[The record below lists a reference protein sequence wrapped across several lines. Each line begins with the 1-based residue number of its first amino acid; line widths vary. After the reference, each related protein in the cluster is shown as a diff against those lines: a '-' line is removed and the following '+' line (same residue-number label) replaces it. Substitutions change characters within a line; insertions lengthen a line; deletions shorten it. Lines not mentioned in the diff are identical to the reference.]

1 MGTQPYFAYGSNM
14 NNEQMKHR
22 CPTAVPNGVAK
33 LLKHRFLI
41 NTRGVA
47 SVEPDKKADV
57 YGVLWNITPAD
68 EAVLDQYEGV
78 ASGLYLKRVLDVQID
93 VRVVP
98 ALIYV
103 ATTNHYGSP
112 RRGYLETIVRGA
124 TDNGLPP
131 EYVAAL
137 QTWRR

>member
-47 SVEPDKKADV
+47 SVEP
-57 YGVLWNITPAD
+57 VLIELLRYVMKPHS
-68 EAVLDQYEGV
+68 QF
-78 ASGLYLKRVLDVQID
+78 ASYFNDRV
-93 VRVVP
+93 R
-98 ALIYV
+98 
-103 ATTNHYGSP
+103 P
-112 RRGYLETIVRGA
+112 R
-124 TDNGLPP
+124 
-131 EYVAAL
+131 
-137 QTWRR
+137 